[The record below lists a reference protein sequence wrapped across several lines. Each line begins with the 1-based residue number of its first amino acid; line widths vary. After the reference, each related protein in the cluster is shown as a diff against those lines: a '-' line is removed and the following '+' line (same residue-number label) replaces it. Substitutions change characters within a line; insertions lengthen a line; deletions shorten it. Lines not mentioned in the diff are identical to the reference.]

1 MAFLSKHA
9 KKLTGLMLCIAVVF
23 AQGCMM
29 WSNRVQQPPTTF
41 VDDVPL
47 KIEADFD
54 LQDDSQVL
62 QEVRNLKME
71 LRDDL
76 GIPFSNDKIH
86 VRIFR
91 DAGTFSDFTSRHFP
105 QLNGR
110 RALFVVERGEY
121 YVYAIWSENVL
132 SDLRHEL
139 THAYLNSSV
148 GTLPLWLDEGLAE
161 YYEVAGVPGRLNRE
175 HIPWLSDGNQRGTW
189 QPDLERLASISKPEQ
204 MTGTDYAE
212 AWLWVHYLM
221 QNQQSAIVRDYL
233 VARRE
238 KTIVD
243 PIPLAIRN
251 SIPNAEIK
259 LAEHINTSY
268 PLDKPRLE

>member
-1 MAFLSKHA
+1 MARNQLVDLRLALLLSMCA
-9 KKLTGLMLCIAVVF
+9 LLAV
-23 AQGCMM
+23 GCAM
-29 WSNRVQQPPTTF
+29 WNNQVHDAPPAF

-47 KIEADFD
+47 HIEADFD

-91 DAGTFSDFTSRHFP
+91 DGTTFAEFTRQHFP

-121 YVYAIWSENVL
+121 YVYAIWSESVL

-175 HIPWLSDGNQRGTW
+175 HLPWLADGMHTGKW
-189 QPDLERLASISKPEQ
+189 QPDLERLATLAKPEQ
-204 MTGTDYAE
+204 MNGTDYAE

-221 QNQQSAIVRDYL
+221 QNQRSDIIRGYL
-233 VARRE
+233 VARRD
-238 KTIVD
+238 KQIVD

-251 SIPNAEIK
+251 TIPQAELK
-259 LAEHINTSY
+259 LASHVSTTY
-268 PLDKPRLE
+268 PADKPRLP

>member
-1 MAFLSKHA
+1 MGRFNQLVELRLALLLS
-9 KKLTGLMLCIAVVF
+9 LCAIFSV
-23 AQGCMM
+23 GCTM
-29 WSNRVQQPPTTF
+29 WSNQIHNPPPTF

-91 DAGTFSDFTSRHFP
+91 DATTFAAFTRQHFP

-175 HIPWLSDGNQRGTW
+175 HLPWLADGTRTGRW
-189 QPDLERLASISKPEQ
+189 QPDLERLASLAKPEQ
-204 MTGTDYAE
+204 MTSTDYAE
-212 AWLWVHYLM
+212 AWLWVHFIM
-221 QNQQSAIVRDYL
+221 QNQRSPIIRDYL
-233 VARRE
+233 VARRD
-238 KTIVD
+238 KQIVD

-251 SIPNAEIK
+251 TIPQAELK
-259 LAEHINTSY
+259 LAEHVSMTY
-268 PLDKPRLE
+268 PADKPRLP